1 MENMES
7 IERLDNATS
16 DLAKA
21 ANAIV
26 EKMKEKASND
36 VQSYNVGESNYA
48 EKNIQPWDIW
58 AEYKLDPWRADIVK
72 RVLRTKEG
80 QGKLDLEKIIH
91 ICRYLL
97 EKEYNESSN

>member
-1 MENMES
+1 MENIES

-16 DLAKA
+16 NLAKA

-36 VQSYNVGESNYA
+36 VQSYNVGESSYA
-48 EKNIQPWDIW
+48 EKNIQPWHIW
-58 AEYKLDPWRADIVK
+58 SEYKLDPWRADIVK

-97 EKEYNESSN
+97 EKEYNERD